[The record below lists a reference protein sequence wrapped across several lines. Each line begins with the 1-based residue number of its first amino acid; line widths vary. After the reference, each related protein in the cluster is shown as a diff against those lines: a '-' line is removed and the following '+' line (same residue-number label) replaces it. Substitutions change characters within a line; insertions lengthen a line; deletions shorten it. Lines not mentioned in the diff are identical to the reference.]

1 MLPAADRDSA
11 RTLWE
16 GIYRSY
22 PGVFHAAGLGADA
35 RSATVGKALSVLANA
50 SSNYPETEIAE
61 AVKALRSGTTADA
74 VYWFKS
80 AMASYPRQ
88 MERFFG
94 DRYAAAARL
103 YYAMQGTLNV
113 ADDSELPLY
122 DAKQLLRTYKNDA
135 ILIFTDEASAVQTE
149 GSLAAELQAQLD
161 KQKYDEGEDH
171 DKVCAIATV
180 YGTWSNAGD
189 FTPDDAETA
198 WDADSLTEYLGSDAL
213 RGKDMVLA
221 LDGEDSPYLNRQCLL
236 KDAGAP
242 VGELVQKLFVLDKN
256 NMASPETARA
266 E

>member
-1 MLPAADRDSA
+1 
-11 RTLWE
+11 
-16 GIYRSY
+16 
-22 PGVFHAAGLGADA
+22 
-35 RSATVGKALSVLANA
+35 
-50 SSNYPETEIAE
+50 
-61 AVKALRSGTTADA
+61 
-74 VYWFKS
+74 
-80 AMASYPRQ
+80 
-88 MERFFG
+88 
-94 DRYAAAARL
+94 
-103 YYAMQGTLNV
+103 MQGTLNV

-122 DAKQLLRTYKNDA
+122 DAKQLLKTYKNDA

-242 VGELVQKLFVLDKN
+242 VGKLVQKLFVLDKN

>member
-1 MLPAADRDSA
+1 
-11 RTLWE
+11 
-16 GIYRSY
+16 
-22 PGVFHAAGLGADA
+22 
-35 RSATVGKALSVLANA
+35 
-50 SSNYPETEIAE
+50 
-61 AVKALRSGTTADA
+61 
-74 VYWFKS
+74 
-80 AMASYPRQ
+80 
-88 MERFFG
+88 
-94 DRYAAAARL
+94 
-103 YYAMQGTLNV
+103 MQGTLNV

-122 DAKQLLRTYKNDA
+122 DAKQLLKTYKNDA

-149 GSLAAELQAQLD
+149 GGLAAELQAQLD

-171 DKVCAIATV
+171 DMVCAIATV
-180 YGTWSNAGD
+180 YGTWSNAGN

-221 LDGEDSPYLNRQCLL
+221 LDGEDSPYLTRQCLL

-256 NMASPETARA
+256 NMASPETAQA